1 MQKRPIN
8 PATHDSTVV
17 AVPLEGTSIDKFI
30 QLLLHKL
37 NLTLR
42 PHPKPQTDFERDP
55 TTSQSFKSMF
65 PHLPCCFFRGFAFQA
80 L

>member
-1 MQKRPIN
+1 MQKRWI
-8 PATHDSTVV
+8 THDSTVV
-17 AVPLEGTSIDKFI
+17 AVPLEGASIDKFI

-42 PHPKPQTDFERDP
+42 SHPKPQTDLERDP
-55 TTSQSFKSMF
+55 TTSQSFKSKF
-65 PHLPCCFFRGFAFQA
+65 PNLPCRFFRGFAFQA